1 MSYGHFNTYEEVATK
16 FKIKL
21 IELSFIKKESLNIDK
36 SLFDFVN
43 DNLKSRRNYVSENAI
58 CESIISPIL
67 TIIAKHHN
75 LPIWSHVKF
84 DISEDDG
91 LVGVPDFIIAPAS
104 DIGTTFKNPVICITE
119 AKKENFNEG
128 WAQVLAEMI
137 AAQKFNDN
145 NNMNIF
151 GIVTTGNFWQFGK
164 LFQNELTMEVISYS
178 AVENLQT
185 LFEVLNW
192 IFREAKKNVA

>member
-1 MSYGHFNTYEEVATK
+1 MSYGNFNTYEEVATK
-16 FKIKL
+16 FEIKL
-21 IELSFIKKESLNIDK
+21 IEQSFINKESINIDK

-58 CESIISPIL
+58 CESLISPIL

-84 DISEDDG
+84 DISEEDG

-104 DIGTTFKNPVICITE
+104 DIGTTFTNPVICIAE

-128 WAQVLAEMI
+128 WAQALAEMI

-145 NNMNIF
+145 TNMNIF
-151 GIVTTGNFWQFGK
+151 GIVTTGNFWQFGQ
-164 LFQNELTMEVISYS
+164 LFKNELTMEVISYS

-185 LFEVLNW
+185 LFDVLNG
-192 IFREAKKNVA
+192 IFIEAKKNVT